1 MGPEPRGVA
10 FEGVPT
16 LGSPLRAFESHD
28 ALLGGGGAAP
38 TDCDCASN
46 WLRFGI
52 WAGKAG
58 LNGSG
63 VGAADPAA
71 GGLLK
76 LARSCARLVG
86 GAAAGAGAG
95 TGMAGAGTGVDIAE
109 GPGNG
114 GGYNGA
120 AFGVDGAC
128 GGVDKRAIKSARLGV
143 AGAGAGAGD
152 GFVTAGAPGRK
163 FASICARFMGGAVA
177 GC

>member
-63 VGAADPAA
+63 V
-71 GGLLK
+71 
-76 LARSCARLVG
+76 
-86 GAAAGAGAG
+86 GAGAG